1 MNVIN
6 RTIERIFPPHKP
18 LPAGIYPYQTP
29 PEAPYQYRLH
39 LRLEPSG
46 EGMLIVNAKTVL
58 HLNQTAAEMA
68 YHLVKNTPE
77 DDAVALIAHRYHVS
91 KKQASQDFN
100 NLKQRLETMINTPD
114 LDPTTYLNFER
125 RDPHTTDLSAPLRLD
140 CALTYRCNEPTAG
153 DLAPVERVRRE
164 LLEEE
169 WKKILDKAWN
179 AGIPHI
185 IFTGGEPTLRPDLP
199 DLIAYAQKL
208 GQVTGL
214 ITDGFRL
221 TDAHYFNKLLQA
233 GLDHLMIILH
243 EDDDQGWEGIRDAI
257 QEDIF
262 TTVHVTIL
270 HPDASKEI
278 AIIDRLMGMGVKSIS
293 LSVSDPARVD
303 TMQVVRQALAER
315 EITLEWDLPVPY
327 SHLHPVALEL
337 EEEEPIPSGAGKNW
351 LYVEPDGD
359 VLPNQGMPDQVL
371 GNMLNDPWETIW
383 KKQ

>member
-1 MNVIN
+1 MSIFS

-29 PEAPYQYRLH
+29 PDAPFQYRLH
-39 LRLEPSG
+39 LRLETSG
-46 EGMLIVNAKTVL
+46 DGILIVNAKTVL

-77 DDAVALIAHRYHVS
+77 ADALALISHRYHVP
-91 KKQASQDFN
+91 KKQVGEDFQN
-100 NLKQRLETMINTPD
+100 FKQRLQTMINTPD
-114 LDPTTYLNFER
+114 LDPGTYLEFDR

-140 CALTYRCNEPTAG
+140 CALTYRCSEPSG
-153 DLAPVERVRRE
+153 EDMAPVKRVRRE

-169 WKKILDKAWN
+169 WKSILDKAWK

-199 DLIAYAQKL
+199 DLIAYSQKL

-221 TDAHYFNKLLQA
+221 TDSHYFDLLLQA

-243 EDDDQGWEGIRDAI
+243 EDDDQAWEGVRDAI

-262 TTVHVTIL
+262 TTIHLTIL
-270 HPDASKEI
+270 HTDASKEI
-278 AIIDRLMGMGVKSIS
+278 EIIDRLAGMGIKSMS
-293 LSVSDPARVD
+293 LSVADPALVE
-303 TMQVVRQALAER
+303 TMQVVRQAVAER
-315 EITLEWDLPVPY
+315 QIALIWDLPVPY
-327 SHLHPVALEL
+327 SHLHPVALEMA
-337 EEEEPIPSGAGKNW
+337 EDEPKPGGAGKAW

-359 VLPNQGMPDQVL
+359 VLPTQGMSDQLL
-371 GNMLNDPWETIW
+371 GNILSDPWDTIW
-383 KKQ
+383 KKH

>member
-29 PEAPYQYRLH
+29 PDEPFQYRLH
-39 LRLEPSG
+39 LRLEPDG
-46 EGMLIVNAKTVL
+46 EGILIVNAKTVL

-77 DDAVALIAHRYHVS
+77 TDALALIAHRYHVPKRS
-91 KKQASQDFN
+91 GQVKISRISN
-100 NLKQRLETMINTPD
+100 NVLQTMINTPD
-114 LDPTTYLNFER
+114 LDPGTYLEFR
-125 RDPHTTDLSAPLRLD
+125 TARSSYHRSLSTIAPGLRPDLQVSTNQLPV
-140 CALTYRCNEPTAG
+140 T
-153 DLAPVERVRRE
+153 LAPVERVRRE

-221 TDAHYFNKLLQA
+221 TDAHYFDKLLQA

-243 EDDDQGWEGIRDAI
+243 EDDYQAWEGVRDAI

-262 TTVHVTIL
+262 TTVHLTVI
-270 HPDASKEI
+270 HP
-278 AIIDRLMGMGVKSIS
+278 
-293 LSVSDPARVD
+293 
-303 TMQVVRQALAER
+303 
-315 EITLEWDLPVPY
+315 
-327 SHLHPVALEL
+327 
-337 EEEEPIPSGAGKNW
+337 
-351 LYVEPDGD
+351 
-359 VLPNQGMPDQVL
+359 
-371 GNMLNDPWETIW
+371 
-383 KKQ
+383 